1 MSEQL
6 VGEGRTV
13 LVSGAS
19 TGLGRACARHLDDLG
34 FRVFAGVRRSADA
47 EALRA
52 ASSPRLRTIMLD
64 VTSEESVARATA
76 LVSAQVGDRGL
87 WGLVNNAG
95 ICVSAPLECVS
106 PAQLRHQLDTNLI
119 GHHAVIQAS
128 LPLLRTAHGRI
139 VNVSSGLGRIA
150 SPYLGAYA
158 ASQFAKEGYSD
169 ALRRELRPFDVAVS
183 IVQPG
188 AIRTPIW
195 EKVSE
200 VGHRTLDGAPVEVAE
215 LYRASFLRFLEGNDR
230 RARASATRP
239 ERFADAVAHAMTAR
253 RPKSRYRVGFDSRL
267 TSVLARV
274 LPDRVLDAAFAT
286 IVGEAKTSE
295 LDHEESHRES

>member
-1 MSEQL
+1 MSEQV
-6 VGEGRTV
+6 VGQGRAV
-13 LVSGAS
+13 VVSGAS
-19 TGLGRACARHLDDLG
+19 TGLGRACARHLDHLG

-47 EALRA
+47 EALQA
-52 ASSPRLRTIMLD
+52 ASSPRLHPIVLD
-64 VTSEESVARATA
+64 VTHEESIAQAAA
-76 LVSAQVGDRGL
+76 LVAAQVGDRGL

-106 PAQLRHQLDTNLI
+106 PAQLRHQLETNLI
-119 GHHAVIQAS
+119 GHHAVIQAF
-128 LPLLRTAHGRI
+128 LPLSRMAHGRI

-169 ALRRELRPFDVAVS
+169 ALRRELRPSGVS
-183 IVQPG
+183 VSVVQPG

-200 VGHRTLDGAPVEVAE
+200 VGHGVLDGAPEEVAE
-215 LYRASFLRFLEGNDR
+215 RYRDSFLRFLESNDR

-239 ERFADAVAHAMTAR
+239 EDFAGAVAHAMTAR
-253 RPKSRYRVGFDSRL
+253 RPKTRYRVGRDSRL

-274 LPDRVLDAAFAT
+274 LPDKILDAAFAA
-286 IVGEAKTSE
+286 IVGGLPPARATSPE
-295 LDHEESHRES
+295 R